1 MRYAEYP
8 PHPRLAS
15 HIRCYWVFE
24 HQFGKDESNDDR
36 IVPDGSPELIF
47 HFGDPYAEIGEDGTA
62 AKQPRSLFAGQ
73 ITGPL
78 LLRSSGHAGVIGI
91 RFQPWGAR
99 RFIDLPMHQAVD
111 RRIDLSELWGPVLD
125 PLHVQLDQAD
135 NDQTRIAAIEQ
146 VLLEISDHGMP
157 LDDADVALCVYELQ
171 AAQGAHTMDRLLAKT
186 HLGERQLE
194 RRFKDIVG
202 LSSRTLG
209 AILRF
214 RSLFD
219 AFEHSSDAPWLR
231 AAIETGYF
239 DQAHM
244 IRDFKRF
251 AGRPPQAFYQSL
263 SGLSANM
270 VGNVGSV
277 QDSAPPVP

>member
-8 PHPRLAS
+8 PHPHLAS

-24 HQFGKDESNDDR
+24 HVFEQGETRDDR

-47 HFGDPYAEIGEDGTA
+47 HFGEPYAEIGNDGVATR
-62 AKQPRSLFAGQ
+62 QPRSLFAGQ

-99 RFIDLPMHQAVD
+99 RFIALPMHQAVD
-111 RRIDLSELWGPVLD
+111 SRIDLADLWEMPLESLHTQISEAG
-125 PLHVQLDQAD
+125 
-135 NDQTRIAAIEQ
+135 NDQDRLAAIERI
-146 VLLEISDHGMP
+146 LLDIADSAQYPDDSDI
-157 LDDADVALCVYELQ
+157 ALCVEEMRPGP
-171 AAQGAHTMDRLLAKT
+171 GANALDRLRLKT
-186 HLGERQLE
+186 GLGERQLE

-202 LSSRTLG
+202 LSPRMLG
-209 AILRF
+209 SILRF

-219 AFEHSSDAPWLR
+219 AFEEGGNAPWLR
-231 AAIETGYF
+231 AAIEAGYF

-251 AGRPPQAFYQSL
+251 AGKPPQAFYQSL
-263 SGLSANM
+263 EGLSANM
-270 VGNVGSV
+270 VGG
-277 QDSAPPVP
+277 